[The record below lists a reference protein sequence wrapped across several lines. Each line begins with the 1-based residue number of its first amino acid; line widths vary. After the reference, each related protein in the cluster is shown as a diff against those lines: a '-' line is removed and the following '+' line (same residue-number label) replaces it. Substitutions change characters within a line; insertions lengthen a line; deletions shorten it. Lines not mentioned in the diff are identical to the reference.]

1 MSLTALDRQIRPI
14 YDALDTGSNKSA
26 IVTCNK
32 LLKKQPKNTLVK
44 ALKSLALVRSQ
55 KVEESL
61 ALCDEVL
68 ATKPTDDAILTAM
81 MHVLRGLGRNNDM
94 VAMFEDAFK
103 QQPNNEELGCQTVFA
118 NIRAL
123 RWKTAQQLS
132 QKLFRTFSD
141 ERYLYWSVMCSVL
154 QAHDPTTPENMKPIL
169 FKLAAKLLEQSPNP
183 SFVSADR
190 FHLHLS
196 VLKETADWEAA
207 NKLLDTD
214 IGRVICDTNL
224 SCNELRREIIRAQGK
239 LREEGATAEVRIG
252 EKGDRNWFEF
262 VSLLDGTFAEPE
274 SEDAQ
279 ERVTKTRQFLESI
292 KEKDGKADRS
302 AHLAALELE
311 KRAREHKLSSDS
323 LLPQLKAYFE
333 AFGTKAVCYEDLKP
347 YVTVLTPEEATEWQ
361 AFLQPITESFT
372 NGNEL
377 QRTINAHKLLR
388 HTSTPTVD
396 SELAS
401 VQTFTKQYREGLQF
415 GDHLPTTEL
424 QPADDL
430 AILAGQTFVSLWT
443 MTGEQKYLYSAAAF
457 LEYALTKS
465 NQAFEMR
472 LMLVRIYRMLAA
484 PALALEQ
491 YRAMGAKNVQQDT
504 LSHFILSRASL
515 FSLAPVGDI
524 TMMAEC
530 MESMQIYLSNA
541 NETSEFITRAFNA
554 EKYSQIPEFIAF
566 EERLETSVQKDLVK
580 MEHLRMRLTH
590 ETISNDVTDM
600 ELIELKFGSEKP
612 PHDNRDYDILV
623 NYQPAS
629 SKSFLEQTTL
639 FGRVESCGWL
649 NIFLKMYIRALQ
661 MASDLDETVEDKL
674 LVGDRP
680 KVATDAEGRKANRE
694 KLLERTDE
702 ELAELTD
709 DERALVDFVR
719 ELSDWAEPHHDYTRP
734 PPAVVL
740 AEAAK
745 VSEQRTGHPLR
756 GIEIPPLPANGS
768 TNGNWKKDEEQPPV
782 KDAPELVLNFF
793 DGQRKRFEEA
803 IKQQSPLEAIAVA
816 NLTAE
821 AFLFVVI
828 VSMRFKNNSI
838 VKIHKLGA
846 LVQSFKTI
854 RASAI
859 ALLKDIS
866 AALLARAEQEGTSE
880 ARKAFVEDCALV
892 TAASVDHD
900 FVLNVGK
907 KVTDSRKKILEG
919 VGKGIQ
925 KLSTTYVQ
933 F

>member
-1 MSLTALDRQIRPI
+1 MSLMAVERQMRPI

-32 LLKKQPKNTLVK
+32 LLKKQPKNMLVK

-68 ATKPTDDAILTAM
+68 ASKPTEDATLTAM

-94 VAMFEDAFK
+94 VIMFEDAFK
-103 QQPNNEELGCQTVFA
+103 KQPGNEELGCQTVFA

-132 QKLFRTFSD
+132 QKLFKTFQD
-141 ERYLYWSVMCSVL
+141 ERYLYWSVMCSVM
-154 QAHDPTTPENMKPIL
+154 QAHDPSTPATMKPIL

-190 FHLHLS
+190 FHLHLA

-214 IGRVICDTNL
+214 
-224 SCNELRREIIRAQGK
+224 LRREIIRAQGK
-239 LREEGATAEVRIG
+239 LREEGIAAEARIG
-252 EKGDRNWFEF
+252 DKGDRNWLEF
-262 VSLLDGTFAEPE
+262 LSLVDGTFVEPE
-274 SEDAQ
+274 AEDAQ
-279 ERVTKTRQFLESI
+279 ER
-292 KEKDGKADRS
+292 EKDAKTDLTVS
-302 AHLAALELE
+302 AIGFTLY
-311 KRAREHKLSSDS
+311 ARTQAKHPGSYVE
-323 LLPQLKAYFE
+323 QLKTYFE
-333 AFGTKAVCYEDLKP
+333 GFGTKACCYEDLKP
-347 YVTVLTPEEATEWQ
+347 YVLALEPEETADWES
-361 AFLQPITESFT
+361 FLQPITASFT
-372 NGNEL
+372 NANEL
-377 QRTINAHKLLR
+377 QRLINAHKLLR
-388 HTSTPTVD
+388 YTSTPTVE
-396 SELAS
+396 SELAI
-401 VQTFTKQYREGLQF
+401 VEVYAKQYREGLQY

-430 AILAGQTFVSLWT
+430 AILAGQTFVSLWS
-443 MTGEQKYLYSAAAF
+443 MTGEQKHLFSAAAF

-472 LMLVRIYRMLAA
+472 LMLVRIYRLIAA
-484 PALALEQ
+484 PSLALDQ
-491 YRAMGAKNVQQDT
+491 YRAMGAKHIQQDT
-504 LSHFILSRASL
+504 LSHFVLSRASL
-515 FSLAPVGDI
+515 FSLAPIGDV
-524 TMMAEC
+524 TMMTEC
-530 MESMQIYLSNA
+530 MESMQIYLSNS

-580 MEHLRMRLTH
+580 LEHLRMRLTH

-623 NYQPAS
+623 NYQPAN
-629 SKSFLEQTTL
+629 SKSFCEQTTL
-639 FGRVESCGWL
+639 FGKVESCGWL
-649 NIFLKMYIRALQ
+649 NVFLKMYIRALQ

-680 KVATDAEGRKANRE
+680 KVATDPESRKANRE

-702 ELAELTD
+702 ELAELTG

-719 ELSDWAEPHHDYTRP
+719 ELSDWAEPHHNYTRP

-756 GIEIPPLPANGS
+756 GIEIPPLPANGQL
-768 TNGNWKKDEEQPPV
+768 NGKKDEEAPPIQ
-782 KDAPELVLNFF
+782 DTPERVQGFF
-793 DGQRKRFEEA
+793 DVMKKRFDEVIEA
-803 IKQQSPLEAIAVA
+803 DSPLEALEVA
-816 NLTAE
+816 NLITE
-821 AFLFVVI
+821 AFLFVV
-828 VSMRFKNNSI
+828 VTSMRFKNNSI
-838 VKIHKLGA
+838 VKIHKLGP
-846 LVQSFKTI
+846 LVQSFKTLRTSGI
-854 RASAI
+854 AVLKEVSASLI
-859 ALLKDIS
+859 
-866 AALLARAEQEGTSE
+866 ARAEKEGTSE
-880 ARKAFVEDCALV
+880 ARKAFIEDCALV
-892 TAASVDHD
+892 TGASIDHD
-900 FVLNVGK
+900 YVLSVGK
-907 KVTDSRKKILEG
+907 KVTDSRKKIVEG
-919 VGKGIQ
+919 LGKGIQ
-925 KLSTTYVQ
+925 KISTLYVQ